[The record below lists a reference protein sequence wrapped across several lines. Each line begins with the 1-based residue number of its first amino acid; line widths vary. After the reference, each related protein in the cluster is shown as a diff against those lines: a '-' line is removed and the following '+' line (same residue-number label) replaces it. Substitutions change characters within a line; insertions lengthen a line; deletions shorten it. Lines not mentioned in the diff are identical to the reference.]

1 MLGPGKTTRM
11 AGDQGPQWTGADERP
26 PDGPRRQNR
35 PVPFS
40 RRASS
45 WLVWWV
51 LLIGFWVAIDDSI
64 GLAELGAG
72 AGAAAL
78 GAFVAEVACYQAA
91 SRFRM
96 RAAWILPA
104 FTLPG
109 QVLSDTVLVFRAL
122 GRLSLTGSSRP
133 AASVSCPARF
143 GDDSDEGVTRRV
155 LLVGANSL
163 APNTFVL
170 GIDRDRDAML
180 VHQLVVDRGRA
191 AS

>member
-1 MLGPGKTTRM
+1 M
-11 AGDQGPQWTGADERP
+11 AGEQGPQVAGADERP
-26 PDGPRRQNR
+26 PGEPRRRGR
-35 PVPFS
+35 PVPLT

-51 LLIGFWVAIDDSI
+51 LLLGLWVAIDDSV
-64 GLAELGAG
+64 GLAETGAG
-72 AGAAAL
+72 AGAAAV
-78 GAFVAEVACYQAA
+78 GALLAVVGCYQAA
-91 SRFRM
+91 TRFRL

-122 GRLSLTGSSRP
+122 WRLCVHGEQP
-133 AASVSCPARF
+133 ASGFRELPARF

-170 GIDRDRDAML
+170 GIDRDRDAMV
-180 VHQLVVDRGRA
+180 VHQLVLNRGRA

>member
-1 MLGPGKTTRM
+1 M
-11 AGDQGPQWTGADERP
+11 AGDQGPQVTGANKRPADEPRP
-26 PDGPRRQNR
+26 QSQPVSLGRR
-35 PVPFS
+35 VS
-40 RRASS
+40 A

-51 LLIGFWVAIDDSI
+51 LLMGFWVAVDDSI

-91 SRFRM
+91 TRFRM
-96 RAAWILPA
+96 RIAWIFPA

-109 QVLSDTVLVFRAL
+109 QVFSDTVIVFRAL
-122 GRLSLTGSSRP
+122 GRLLVRGEQP
-133 AASVSCPARF
+133 ASGFRELPVRF

-170 GIDRDRDAML
+170 GIDRDRDAM
-180 VHQLVVDRGRA
+180 VIHQLVVSRGRA
-191 AS
+191 AP